1 MPSLVNNDSLKY
13 CARYIDILHVNNAI
27 YLKWVNMPGNDSV
40 IETRK
45 TSRVSGGFR
54 VLGPILS
61 ARNDV
66 LLADGCVP
74 GGNLNSPEPPSGKV
88 NPPPQI

>member
-1 MPSLVNNDSLKY
+1 
-13 CARYIDILHVNNAI
+13 
-27 YLKWVNMPGNDSV
+27 V